1 MMLATH
7 SGIPG
12 KVANI
17 ASEQMA
23 NFTSEWVA
31 NFDWNRRPT
40 CPGIGTPAAQSDFI
54 GNSVTFEAIRVG
66 FHVVRNPMI
75 FPHFPRLRPATHAG
89 LGIPHMMRIVREH
102 GRTKPEIIPSPAELR
117 VLFRFIP

>member
-1 MMLATH
+1 VLASAFSSNMRGLPYQRLSSAALDPEKDSGILATDSGMMLATH
-7 SGIPG
+7 SGISG

-40 CPGIGTPAAQSDFI
+40 CPGIRTCLRVPDPAISA
-54 GNSVTFEAIRVG
+54 
-66 FHVVRNPMI
+66 
-75 FPHFPRLRPATHAG
+75 AG
-89 LGIPHMMRIVREH
+89 STILGIDR
-102 GRTKPEIIPSPAELR
+102 GL
-117 VLFRFIP
+117 